1 MAPQAQVLAVAV
13 ADILTLPLLMVINL
27 VDPVALVSLS
37 SHIPLDKNCPP

>member
-27 VDPVALVSLS
+27 VDPVVLVSSL
-37 SHIPLDKNCPP
+37 SHIQHKYLKKL